1 MAGGAGTRLYPLTD
15 IVSKQLLP
23 VYDKPMIYY
32 PLTTLLLAGIREILI
47 ISSPKA
53 IPMFKQLLGDGSR
66 IGVSFTYEVQEKPGG
81 IAQSFIIGQNFI
93 GADSVCLILGD
104 NIFYGDMEFLRR
116 AMTRKTGA
124 VIFAYR
130 VNQPSRYGVVEFD
143 REDQPVSLVEKPAK
157 PKSSFAVT
165 GVYFY
170 DHRVVEIAK
179 RLRPSARGEL
189 EITDVNNDY
198 LRRKDLGVEKLYRGT
213 AWLDMGT
220 HRDLLDASNFIQTLE
235 VRQGLK
241 LGCIEEVAF
250 RMRFIDK
257 GQMQDIVKSLKD
269 SQYRDYIKTILEEDV
284 RSPYPIT
291 HPAHL

>member
-116 AMTRKTGA
+116 AMARKTGA

-198 LRRKDLGVEKLYRGT
+198 LRRKDLGVEKLDRGT